1 MLGWF
6 VTLYFGLTLA
16 IGYLGSRRNKNTV
29 DFALASRSM
38 PGYITAFALFAT
50 WYGSETILGASSEF
64 LQHGLHGILEDPF
77 GAALCLLLVGL
88 FYVRPLYR
96 RGYLSLG
103 DFIRDKFGSRN
114 EKIFSFLLVISYLSW
129 IGGQFAALGILL
141 ELLFQIPF
149 VAAVFIAFAV
159 VCTFTIMGGMWAISI
174 TDFFQSIV
182 IIGGMVLALILLVN
196 LAGGWETV
204 WNAIPEGHFSLL
216 PAERSLQDYLYA
228 LAALLTLGL
237 GSIPSQ
243 DIFQRLMTARSE
255 KAAVQATFAGAGM
268 YLTLSAIP
276 LLISVCAMLIL
287 NMEADTF
294 DAQHAV
300 PLVILSLDQLW
311 IKILFFGALVS
322 AIISTASAALLAPAV
337 VLGENLIKPYFPKLS
352 DKQLFRTIRISVL
365 GMGLL
370 SLGLTLWKG
379 NIFELVALSSSFTL
393 VCLFVPLT
401 FGLFKKSAT
410 AQGCYWS
417 MLIGLVGWVVA
428 EWSITAIPPILV
440 GLVASLIGALLGD
453 WFAHRRRVSIK

>member
-6 VTLYFGLTLA
+6 VVLYFCITLV
-16 IGYLGSRRNKNTV
+16 IGYLGSRRKQSTV

-64 LQHGLHGILEDPF
+64 LKHGLHGILEDPF

-96 RGYLSLG
+96 MGYLSLG
-103 DFIRDKFGSRN
+103 DFIRDKFGARN
-114 EKIFSFLLVISYLSW
+114 EKWFSILLVISYLSW

-149 VAAVFIAFAV
+149 VAAVFIAFAIV
-159 VCTFTIMGGMWAISI
+159 STFTLLGGMWAISI

-182 IIGGMVLALILLVN
+182 IIGGMSIALFFLVDI
-196 LAGGWETV
+196 AGGWETV
-204 WNAIPEGHFSLL
+204 WQAIPEGHFSFL
-216 PAERSLQDYLYA
+216 PAERSFQDYLYA

-255 KAAVQATFAGAGM
+255 RAAVQATFAGAGM
-268 YLTLSAIP
+268 YLVFSIIP
-276 LLISVCAMLIL
+276 LLIAVCALSIL
-287 NMEADTF
+287 QADPSNF
-294 DAQHAV
+294 NVQQAV
-300 PLVILSLDQLW
+300 PKVILTLDNLW
-311 IKILFFGALVS
+311 VKILFFGALIS
-322 AIISTASAALLAPAV
+322 AVISTASATLLAPAV
-337 VLGENLIKPYFPKLS
+337 VLGENIIKPLLPEIS
-352 DKQLFRTIRISVL
+352 DKKLLSIIRLSIVS
-365 GMGLL
+365 MGLL
-370 SLGLTLWKG
+370 SLGMSLWKE

-401 FGLFKKSAT
+401 FGLFKTNAT
-410 AQGCYWS
+410 AQGCSGS
-417 MLIGLVGWVVA
+417 MLIGLIGWFLS
-428 EWSITAIPPILV
+428 EWTVTAIPPILV
-440 GLVASLIGALLGD
+440 GLVASLLGG
-453 WFAHRRRVSIK
+453 FAGDFLANQRISHPK